1 MQAKLIIR
9 FEHLSE
15 PDFIVKAENIITS
28 LTDNSHYNI
37 PWPPQA
43 PSLAELSLALKTY
56 KDDYHA
62 SINRDT
68 LKIAQRNKSRLALTE
83 LLKRLPAYL
92 EFIAQG
98 DTAILATTGYDQRKN
113 TAYISANDILAAPS
127 DFKVIHGIK
136 KGSLNIHIA
145 ALTDAGSYE
154 IQTADGDPT
163 IEANWRHALSS
174 LSSSKIL
181 IENLTP
187 TLAYWIR
194 IRGIGRNGSGAW
206 AEPISII
213 VV

>member
-56 KDDYHA
+56 KDDYHD

-145 ALTDAGSYE
+145 ALNDAGSYE
-154 IQTADGDPT
+154 VQTAEGDPT
-163 IEANWRHALSS
+163 IEANWKHALSS